1 LTVSASERGGTRPI
15 DQGPFGPPFVK
26 PSSTDLDEALPQKGK
41 DMRRA
46 GMLAALGVLLA
57 MTLAACAG
65 ERAGQPPAP
74 VRSNHQV
81 EAIAENMLA
90 AYNLGDYQA
99 FSRDLSLPARL
110 IVDENAFAEYRS
122 ENLSV
127 TGPFMAITS
136 VRPEPAKQAPDHM
149 RYRVQAQFQHLNAV
163 ALVIT
168 LSRDGQ
174 VEGLELY
181 PRTPW

>member
-1 LTVSASERGGTRPI
+1 
-15 DQGPFGPPFVK
+15 
-26 PSSTDLDEALPQKGK
+26 
-41 DMRRA
+41 MRRT
-46 GMLAALGVLLA
+46 GMPAALGVLLA

-65 ERAGQPPAP
+65 ERAGQSPTP

-110 IVDENAFAEYRS
+110 IVDENAFAEFRS

-136 VRPEPAKQAPDHM
+136 VQPEPAKQDPDHM

-163 ALVIT
+163 VLVIT
-168 LSRDGQ
+168 LSRDSQ

-181 PRTPW
+181 PRIQW